1 MREGL
6 APLEVPGFGRLLVSY
21 LINELGDSIALVA
34 LSVLVYDRT
43 GDPLATTALFIA
55 AKFLPALLAP
65 LLTARVDQLAA
76 QRVLPAL
83 YGIEALAFV
92 GLAFLAE
99 DFLLTLVLL
108 LALVDGTLALV
119 GRGLTRGLTATI
131 LGPRGQL
138 RDGNALLN
146 VAFGAA
152 SVVGLGA
159 GGLLVASSGVQTALL
174 LDAASFAVIALVLAT
189 ARGLPRPAAER
200 EPFVGRLRAGLG
212 FARRS
217 PRIRYLLGWQAVA
230 LLFFTLVIP
239 IEVVYAKE
247 TLGVGDA
254 GFGALIASWSA
265 GIVVGS
271 VLFVRVRRR
280 PPAVLVLASTA
291 AVGMGYAGLAS
302 VDTLLPACLFS
313 VLGGVG
319 NGVQWV
325 SVMTLLQENTPADLQ
340 ARVAGLLE
348 SIGAAVPGAGFL
360 LGGVLTALASPPLA
374 YAVAGIGTL
383 LLVLSALLV
392 PGPMRALAS
401 EPGTGQAGA

>member
-1 MREGL
+1 MGGGL
-6 APLEVPGFGRLLVSY
+6 QPLDVPGFGRLLVSY

-43 GDPLATTALFIA
+43 RDPLATTALFIA

-65 LLTARVDQLAA
+65 LITARVDQLAA
-76 QRVLPAL
+76 RRVLPAL
-83 YGIEALAFV
+83 YVIEALAFV
-92 GLAFLAE
+92 GLAALAE
-99 DFLLTLVLL
+99 DFLLVLVLV

-119 GRGLTRGLTATI
+119 GRGLTRGLTAA
-131 LGPRGQL
+131 LLSPRGQL
-138 RDGNALLN
+138 REGNALLN
-146 VAFGAA
+146 IAFGAA
-152 SVVGLGA
+152 SVVGLAA
-159 GGLLVASSGVQTALL
+159 GGLVVAGSSVQTALL
-174 LDAASFAVIALVLAT
+174 LDAGSFALIALLIAT
-189 ARGLPRPAAER
+189 ARGLPRPASEPER
-200 EPFVGRLRAGLG
+200 FARRLRAGLG

-217 PRIRYLLGWQAVA
+217 PPIRVLLSWQAVA

-271 VLFVRVRRR
+271 LLFVRVRER

-291 AVGMGYAGLAS
+291 AVGAGYTGLAA

-313 VLGGVG
+313 VLGGIG

-325 SVMTLLQENTPADLQ
+325 SVMTLLQEHTPVDLQ

-348 SIGAAVPGAGFL
+348 SIGAAVPGAGYL
-360 LGGVLTALASPPLA
+360 LGGALTSLASPPAA
-374 YAVAGIGTL
+374 YAVAGAGTL
-383 LLVLSALLV
+383 LLVGSALLV

-401 EPGTGQAGA
+401 HPGA